1 MGSRSVAAS
10 DLRDPILATPGLF
23 PAGSTVNVA
32 DVNRPLLGGATWNTD
47 AVLGY
52 TTTLPGRRVRW
63 GISLNI
69 RNLLND
75 DRLIP
80 QAGLSSAG
88 VPVVFQYP
96 EPRIF
101 LLTQTFDF

>member
-1 MGSRSVAAS
+1 M
-10 DLRDPILATPGLF
+10 
-23 PAGSTVNVA
+23 
-32 DVNRPLLGGATWNTD
+32 
-47 AVLGY
+47 LGY

-63 GISLNI
+63 GISLNV
-69 RNLLND
+69 RNILND

-80 QAGLSSAG
+80 QAGLSAAG